1 MQQERVDIKKQL
13 LESKARIDE
22 VRLQNSLQER
32 ISTILKRKLEKE
44 ENSQRA
50 RVNNQ
55 QIMQTKQLSWV
66 ERWLQREERLRERT
80 IKERSLSHERK
91 LLEIKAKHELK

>member
-1 MQQERVDIKKQL
+1 MQQERIDIKKQL

-44 ENSQRA
+44 ENSQRT
-50 RVNNQ
+50 RVNN
-55 QIMQTKQLSWV
+55 
-66 ERWLQREERLRERT
+66 
-80 IKERSLSHERK
+80 
-91 LLEIKAKHELK
+91 